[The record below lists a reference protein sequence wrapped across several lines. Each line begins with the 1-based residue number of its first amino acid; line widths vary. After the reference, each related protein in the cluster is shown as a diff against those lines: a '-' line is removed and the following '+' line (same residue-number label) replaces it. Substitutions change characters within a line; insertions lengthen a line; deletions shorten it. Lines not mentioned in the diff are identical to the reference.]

1 MSTIPKFMVSSNPS
15 NLSAALVGLRS
26 VTVEAEYG
34 DAVVEGSV
42 LTMAHHG
49 PRTGQ
54 QCPCSYENGCVY
66 DIQVVGLSHFDLDTL
81 GGCAAILG
89 RKPEAVSFWQLA
101 EFVDLNGAHK
111 LGQSG
116 ASEEDLR
123 RLHAFWAW
131 SEKTRVFAPRDGS
144 VADITDK
151 VVAGCEAVEQ
161 ILGGDEEMLK
171 AGDERK
177 ANGEKLN
184 ADSFVE
190 AAGGVIAR
198 VAAGFV
204 NHLYVDPQGNAQE
217 TVVAYTTTT
226 GAITVSFA
234 DAPKGKSARD
244 IVQSLWGELAGGH
257 AGIAGSPRD
266 RRMSLA
272 DFTAAVE
279 ATRAAL
285 R

>member
-1 MSTIPKFMVSSNPS
+1 MSNINFVISSNPI
-15 NLSAALVGLRS
+15 NLADALVGLRS
-26 VTVEAEYG
+26 ATVEAEYG
-34 DAVVEGSV
+34 DVVVKGSA

-54 QCPCSYENGCVY
+54 QCPCSYDNNCAGEVE
-66 DIQVVGLSHFDLDTL
+66 IVGVSHFDLDTL

-89 RKPEAVSFWQLA
+89 RKPEAATFWALA

-131 SEKTRVFAPRDGS
+131 SEKVRVYAPRDGS
-144 VADITDK
+144 AVEITDK
-151 VVAGCEAVEQ
+151 VIAGCEAVEQ
-161 ILGGDEEMLK
+161 IVAGDKEMLK
-171 AGDERK
+171 AGDVWK
-177 ANGEKLN
+177 ANGEKLS

-198 VAAGFV
+198 VAAAFV

-217 TVVAYTTTT
+217 AVVAYSTTT
-226 GAITVSFA
+226 GAITISFA
-234 DAPKGKSARD
+234 DAPKGKSACE

-266 RRMSLA
+266 RRMSLK
-272 DFTAAVE
+272 DFSVAVE

-285 R
+285 C